1 MSATPQQL
9 AIAAQ
14 CRELVTE
21 LTRAGLSAPQI
32 AERLGIATR
41 TVQRHRVAAGIAQPP
56 ARHLSPEEI
65 DRARQLIDDGASYK
79 EVARTIG
86 CANVTVAKRFPGRG
100 WTLAECGRWGRFL
113 DKTRERS
120 SS

>member
-1 MSATPQQL
+1 MSATAQQR
-9 AIAAQ
+9 AVSAKR
-14 CRELVTE
+14 REQVVE

-32 AERLGIATR
+32 ADRLGIATR

-56 ARHLSPEEI
+56 ARHLTPAQI
-65 DRARQLIDDGASYK
+65 HRARQLLDDGASYK

-86 CANVTVAKRFPGRG
+86 CANKSVRYRFPGRG

-120 SS
+120 S

>member
-9 AIAAQ
+9 AAAAQ
-14 CRELVTE
+14 CRDLVVE

-32 AERLGIATR
+32 AERLNVTTR
-41 TVQRHRVAAGIAQPP
+41 TVQRHRVAAGIAQPLAP
-56 ARHLSPEEI
+56 RLTPEQHEQ
-65 DRARQLIDDGASYK
+65 ARQLIDDGASYK

-86 CANVTVAKRFPGRG
+86 CANTTVAKRFPGRG

-120 SS
+120 S